1 MSRVFRRPMFRKGG
15 GVNMNGI
22 MSGIEDRQ
30 QFSSGSIDMNPAD
43 TGFQLSLPQRSAQEL
58 GYDFNFAVPTFKRTP
73 VRSVGDIRSTY
84 EKELL
89 EAAGDRGGFDPLTTF
104 LLQYGPQA
112 ATKTGGGGLIGNLV
126 AAAKDPL
133 DTMIKDKRDEDAF
146 LRGIRTKA
154 AGAAITTK
162 EAEDKMAMEIENKIE
177 TAKADVINKGKEL
190 QNKIYANK
198 ELTDAERDNLLT
210 QLGANRQLALEKLDI
225 QGQQQ
230 KDKIKSAEKIAEM
243 QIEGDKTSDVD
254 ELGIEL
260 PNYGSVNATKN
271 RRTYENTGLESK
283 AMQTFKQLYKGGE
296 DSFIGSI
303 HGYGENE
310 LNTETVS
317 KKWKKENE
325 GNIFYD
331 VTDGKFKQLR
341 KIDKKTYGYKV
352 IDIDDYSPE
361 EKNDNDEETKEIK
374 KTSLSR
380 EDAEKIASERNL
392 ILIPERPEG
401 NKSKNYI
408 NQQKKELGPNAITLN
423 ELRELIK
430 KEEFEEKYKNIKQKQ
445 KFGN

>member
-1 MSRVFRRPMFRKGG
+1 
-15 GVNMNGI
+15 
-22 MSGIEDRQ
+22 
-30 QFSSGSIDMNPAD
+30 
-43 TGFQLSLPQRSAQEL
+43 
-58 GYDFNFAVPTFKRTP
+58 
-73 VRSVGDIRSTY
+73 
-84 EKELL
+84 
-89 EAAGDRGGFDPLTTF
+89 
-104 LLQYGPQA
+104 
-112 ATKTGGGGLIGNLV
+112 
-126 AAAKDPL
+126 
-133 DTMIKDKRDEDAF
+133 
-146 LRGIRTKA
+146 
-154 AGAAITTK
+154 
-162 EAEDKMAMEIENKIE
+162 MEIENKIE

-210 QLGANRQLALEKLDI
+210 QLGANRQLALEKLNI

-254 ELGIEL
+254 ELGIQL

-283 AMQTFKQLYKGGE
+283 AMQTFGQLYKGGE

-310 LNTETVS
+310 LNTDAVP

-325 GNIFYD
+325 ANIFYD

-352 IDIDDYSPE
+352 VDIDDYSPE
-361 EKNDNDEETKEIK
+361 EKNDNDEETKETK
-374 KTSLSR
+374 ETLLSR
-380 EDAEKIASERNL
+380 SDAEKIAAERNL

-408 NQQKKELGPNAITLN
+408 NKQKKELGPNAITLN

-430 KEEFEEKYKNIKQKQ
+430 KEEFEEKYKNIKQNK
-445 KFGN
+445 KFGKIN

>member
-1 MSRVFRRPMFRKGG
+1 
-15 GVNMNGI
+15 MNGI

-162 EAEDKMAMEIENKIE
+162 EAEDKAAMEIENKIE
-177 TAKADVINKGKEL
+177 VAKADVINKGKEL

-230 KDKIKSAEKIAEM
+230 KDKIKSQEKIAEM
-243 QIEGDKTSDVD
+243 NIDAMDSDDNLLKAAKESIFAEEIKNYPGNVDVATRATNFKVTTSG
-254 ELGIEL
+254 E
-260 PNYGSVNATKN
+260 
-271 RRTYENTGLESK
+271 
-283 AMQTFKQLYKGGE
+283 LYKKVGSQAGGVLTF
-296 DSFIGSI
+296 DIND
-303 HGYGENE
+303 ENARKQNKQA
-310 LNTETVS
+310 L
-317 KKWKKENE
+317 
-325 GNIFYD
+325 
-331 VTDGKFKQLR
+331 KQLR
-341 KIDKKTYGYKV
+341 GKIVYDPYADKYHKITKDGFKTLGSSV
-352 IDIDDYSPE
+352 DSISIDDDDDTD
-361 EKNDNDEETKEIK
+361 DNNSGDSEK

-380 EDAEKIASERNL
+380 SDAEKIAAERNL

-423 ELRELIK
+423 ELRELIE
-430 KEEFEEKYKNIKQKQ
+430 KEEFAEKYKNIKKKQ